1 MNDINASKI
10 VDKHPTDKPQPELS
24 QRLKNQDGLAY
35 EELLKLYSNKVYRL
49 AMTLVKNIE
58 DAEDVTQEVFMR
70 VYTRINDL
78 KEDKALS
85 SWIYR
90 ITVNASL
97 MKIRGHGR
105 SKKISF
111 EEDLP
116 RFDRNGKHVKPVMD
130 WSESPE
136 KEVSSKEVMD
146 FIRRNL
152 HDLPDSYKV
161 VFMLRDVEGLS
172 NKATSEVLDISLT
185 AVKSR
190 LHSARL
196 FMREQLSEYFKGNI
210 YE

>member
-1 MNDINASKI
+1 M
-10 VDKHPTDKPQPELS
+10 
-24 QRLKNQDGLAY
+24 KN
-35 EELLKLYSNKVYRL
+35 N
-49 AMTLVKNIE
+49 E
-58 DAEDVTQEVFMR
+58 DAENVTQEVFIT

-78 KEDKALS
+78 KDDKALS

-97 MKIRGHGR
+97 MNIRVNGR
-105 SKKISF
+105 SKKFSF

-116 RFDRNGKHVKPVMD
+116 RFDQNGKHAKLVMD
-130 WSESPE
+130 WSEGPE

-172 NKATSEVLDISLT
+172 NKATSDVLDISLT

-190 LHSARL
+190 LHRARL
-196 FMREQLSEYFKGNI
+196 FMRERLSEYFKGII